1 MATTPSKKT
10 STSTSKAPSGK
21 SGNPLAAKP
30 GTTGIDPR
38 GPRFGAVITFIL
50 LGIDVILGLTGPS
63 VQSETS
69 WAVRI
74 TDPAFILLLVI
85 TLIFAWGSFA
95 GISRHPYGLLFRALI
110 RPRLS
115 APTELEDPIPP
126 TFAQLIGFVVTSV
139 GIVLALLGVP
149 YGLVV
154 AAAFAF
160 IAAFLNGVFGYCL
173 GCQIYVLLVRAGILG
188 RARA

>member
-1 MATTPSKKT
+1 MVISNWSIKHSTT
-10 STSTSKAPSGK
+10 
-21 SGNPLAAKP
+21 
-30 GTTGIDPR
+30 
-38 GPRFGAVITFIL
+38 IL
-50 LGIDVILGLTGPS
+50 V
-63 VQSETS
+63 
-69 WAVRI
+69 
-74 TDPAFILLLVI
+74 FMLLLVI

-95 GISRHPYGLLFRALI
+95 GIARHPYGVIFRTFV

-115 APTELEDPIPP
+115 APAELEDPIPP
-126 TFAQLIGFVVTSV
+126 TFAQLIGFFVTSV

-160 IAAFLNGVFGYCL
+160 VAAFLNGVFGYCL
-173 GCQIYVLLVRAGILG
+173 GCQIYVLLVRAGVLG